1 MSKPLFSLLI
11 ANYNNGK
18 YFEMCFKSIVNQDFE
33 NLEVIIVDDASTD
46 DSVKIIK
53 NIISN
58 DKRFKFYE
66 NVRNYG
72 CGYTKRR
79 CIELA
84 TSEIVGFLDP
94 DDSITENAI
103 DIMFSLH
110 NENKDVSLI
119 YSSLNLCDDNLNF
132 QSIRRSK
139 QVENENVNFFNF
151 EGLIFHFTTF
161 KKSFYSLTEGIN
173 PYLKRAIDQDLSLKL
188 YEKGKVLYV
197 DEILYNYRIH
207 ENGISTLRNTN
218 KAYFW
223 HWVVVIE
230 AAKRR
235 NINVESIFLEKAMTT
250 SRERALE
257 KEISEYNKSIIFK
270 IIRKLGLFKI

>member
-1 MSKPLFSLLI
+1 M
-11 ANYNNGK
+11 
-18 YFEMCFKSIVNQDFE
+18 
-33 NLEVIIVDDASTD
+33 
-46 DSVKIIK
+46 KIIK

-66 NVRNYG
+66 NDRNYG

-84 TSEIVGFLDP
+84 KSEIVGFLDP

-103 DIMFSLH
+103 GKMFSLH

-132 QSIRRSK
+132 QSIRKSK

-161 KKSFYSLTEGIN
+161 KKSFYNQTEGIN

-207 ENGISTLRNTN
+207 ENGISTLKNTN